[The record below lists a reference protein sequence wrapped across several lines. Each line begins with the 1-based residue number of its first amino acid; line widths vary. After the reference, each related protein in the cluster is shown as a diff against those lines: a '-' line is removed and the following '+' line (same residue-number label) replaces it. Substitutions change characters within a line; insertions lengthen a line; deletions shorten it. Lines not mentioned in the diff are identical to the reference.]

1 MECMIETVERAGL
14 SDDKDCQVKI
24 EVLSL
29 SGSISEKVQNEP
41 CTQENEQNENKVKEE
56 KN

>member
-14 SDDKDCQVKI
+14 SDDKACQVKI